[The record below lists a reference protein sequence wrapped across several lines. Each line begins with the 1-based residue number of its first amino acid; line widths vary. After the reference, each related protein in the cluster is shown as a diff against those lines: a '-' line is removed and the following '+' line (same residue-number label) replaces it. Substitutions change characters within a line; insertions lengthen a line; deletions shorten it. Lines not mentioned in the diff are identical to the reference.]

1 MSARPDTREQILD
14 TAETLLQQRGFNA
27 FSYQNISQPLGIRNA
42 AVHYHFPSKGNLG
55 TALIERYQRRFRD
68 WVAAHQRRG
77 SDPTTLLNGYFAIP
91 LNYLRH
97 DNCVCPLGVLEAEF
111 NAIPDDMRAA
121 TRALDAEIREFL
133 AGVLRDGRQQGQF
146 QFAGAPETKAL
157 VVVAALQGALQIAR
171 VAGPSAFRDTLRQL
185 KFDLGMNARPALSR
199 AATGRGTDASK
210 ETS

>member
-14 TAETLLQQRGFNA
+14 AAETLLQQRGFNA

-42 AVHYHFPSKGNLG
+42 AVHYHFPTKGNLG
-55 TALIERYQRRFRD
+55 AALIDRYRRRFHA
-68 WVAAHQRRG
+68 WVAAHRRRG
-77 SDPTTLLNGYFAIP
+77 SDPATLLNGYFAIP

-111 NAIPDDMRAA
+111 NAIPDDMRVA

-133 AGVLRDGRQQGQF
+133 AGVLRDGREQGQF
-146 QFAGAPETKAL
+146 QFAGLPEAKAL

-171 VAGPSAFRDTLRQL
+171 VAGPTAFRDTLRQL
-185 KFDLGMNARPALSR
+185 KCDLGMDVRSATAAEGTGPGAHPSR
-199 AATGRGTDASK
+199 
-210 ETS
+210 ETN